1 MSTRRA
7 TLARVIVP
15 GALVLVLVLAGCS
28 SPSSSVGLESDA
40 GGASDT
46 VSVLSDGSKGPQG
59 APGADGKP
67 GIQGP
72 IGLRGAPGPAGPQG
86 IQGPRG
92 PAGPAGSRGPAGAD
106 GRDGSSASPLVFTS
120 SITRR
125 VFLET
130 VEAVLEPVITVEG
143 VNVSARSGDPGPYLY
158 GCVNYDED
166 DEGSLSEC
174 EPSGSVTVPSG
185 SWLIRADL
193 NGGSDAGNPSIGC
206 QFFQID
212 ANQDATAIPDSR
224 FAFAYLSDNGRALL
238 GFHAGQQAVVQ
249 SDGNSIIRVH
259 CSVDFDRTGVG
270 PGEDDFVQWTVNLS
284 ALSVASPD

>member
-7 TLARVIVP
+7 TLARAIVP
-15 GALVLVLVLAGCS
+15 SALVIVLVLAGCS

-46 VSVLSDGSKGPQG
+46 VSVLSVGTEGPQG
-59 APGADGKP
+59 APGVDGKP

-106 GRDGSSASPLVFTS
+106 GRDGSSASPLVVTS
-120 SITRR
+120 SNTRR
-125 VFLET
+125 VFLDNNK
-130 VEAVLEPVITVEG
+130 EPAITVDG
-143 VNVSARSGDPGPYLY
+143 VNVSAESNDPGLYLY
-158 GCVNYDED
+158 GCEED
-166 DEGSLSEC
+166 ASLSPC

-224 FAFAYLSDNGRALL
+224 FAFAYLSDNDGALL
-238 GFHAGQQAVVQ
+238 GFHAGRQAVVQ

-259 CSVDFDRTGVG
+259 CSVDFDKGNDG
-270 PGEDDFVQWTVNLS
+270 IAEDFVEWTVTLS
-284 ALSVASPD
+284 ALAVAIPD